1 MSLLP
6 PSHNNSFQRLL
17 DEGFTLYRRG
27 PFIVGRVPFLDSNLN
42 IQHGLL
48 VDVFSEEAGGVAGQ
62 SPFLHQFLFAGGTP
76 SNIDGT
82 QLVLGGGPDNRLLF
96 DEVHADWFWSFK
108 KTENG
113 QGRDYVDFYE
123 KFLHYFEA
131 ITAPVHHLYADV
143 ELKPFVNVLS
153 ADDDDNPFVFNDEHS
168 ARAAVMDLREKL
180 LAHTVGVIG
189 VGGTG
194 SFVVDLLSKS
204 PVNKIVLFDPD
215 ILKVHNTFRSPGP
228 AIREDL
234 GRPKAELLAHRYL
247 RSHKRVE
254 YRNVAVNQT
263 TADILQGLTFVFLC
277 VDKESVRRE
286 LAALLLGM
294 DLPFI
299 DTGMGLDRSGNGLT
313 GMVRTTFS
321 RPESHQMIEAEF
333 AGPAHNVAEDAYHTN
348 IQTADLNA
356 LNAATAVMMFKKYAG
371 YYAEMPRTWQSV
383 LTVQTG
389 STITYPC

>member
-27 PFIVGRVPFLDSNLN
+27 AHIVGRVPFLDSDLN
-42 IQHGLL
+42 VQHGLL
-48 VDVFSEEAGGVAGQ
+48 VDLFSEEAGGVAGP
-62 SPFLHQFLFAGGTP
+62 SPLLHQFLFAGGTP
-76 SNIDGT
+76 SNIDGS
-82 QLVLGGGPDNRLLF
+82 QLMLGGGADNRLLF
-96 DEVHADWFWSFK
+96 DDVHADWLWSFK

-113 QGRDYVDFYE
+113 QPRDYVDFYE
-123 KFLHYFEA
+123 KFRHHFEA
-131 ITAPVHHLYADV
+131 ITAPVHHLYPDV
-143 ELKPFVNVLS
+143 ELKPFLNVFS
-153 ADDDDNPFVFNDEHS
+153 TDDDSNPFVFNDEHS
-168 ARAAVMDLREKL
+168 ARAAVMDLRERL
-180 LAHTVGVIG
+180 LAHTVGVVG

-194 SFVVDLLSKS
+194 SFIVDLLSKS

-215 ILKVHNTFRSPGP
+215 ILKVHNTFRCPGP

-254 YRNVAVNQT
+254 YHNVAVTPT
-263 TADILQGLTFVFLC
+263 TAEILDGLTFVFVC

-286 LAALLLGM
+286 VATLLLAKNI
-294 DLPFI
+294 PFI
-299 DTGMGLDRSGNGLT
+299 DTGLGLDRSGSGLT
-313 GMVRTTFS
+313 GMVRTTLS
-321 RPESHQMIEAEF
+321 RPESIAMVEAQF
-333 AGPAHNVAEDAYHTN
+333 ANPAHDIIENAYHTN

-371 YYAEMPRTWQSV
+371 YYAEMPRTWQSL

>member
-6 PSHNNSFQRLL
+6 PSHNDSFQRLL
-17 DEGFTLYRRG
+17 DEGFTLYRHG
-27 PFIVGRVPFLDSNLN
+27 AFIVGRVPFLDANLTV
-42 IQHGLL
+42 QHGLL
-48 VDVFSEEAGGVAGQ
+48 IDAISEEAGGVAGQ
-62 SPFLHQFLFAGGTP
+62 SPFLHQFLFSGGTP

-82 QLVLGGGPDNRLLF
+82 QLVLGGGPDNRLIF
-96 DEVHADWFWSFK
+96 DNVNADWFWSFK

-113 QGRDYVDFYE
+113 QARDYVDFYE
-123 KFLHYFEA
+123 KFRHHFDA
-131 ITAPVHHLYADV
+131 ITAPVRHLYPDV

-153 ADDDDNPFVFNDEHS
+153 VEDDNNPFVFNDEHS
-168 ARAAVMDLREKL
+168 ARAAVMDLRENL
-180 LAHTVGVIG
+180 LAHRVGVIG

-194 SFVVDLLSKS
+194 SFIVDLLSKS
-204 PVNKIVLFDPD
+204 PVNKIVVFDPD

-254 YRNVAVNQT
+254 HHNVAVSPAN
-263 TADILQGLTFVFLC
+263 AELLEGLTFVFVC
-277 VDKESVRRE
+277 VDKEGVRRE
-286 LAALLLGM
+286 LATLLLEK
-294 DLPFI
+294 DIPFI
-299 DTGMGLDRSGNGLT
+299 DTGMGLDRSAAGLT
-313 GMVRTTFS
+313 GMVRTTLS
-321 RPESHQMIEAEF
+321 RPESRPMIEAEF
-333 AGPAHNVAEDAYHTN
+333 TTPAHEVAENIYHTN

-371 YYAEMPRTWQSV
+371 YYAEMPQTWQSL

-389 STITYPC
+389 STIRYPC

>member
-27 PFIVGRVPFLDSNLN
+27 AFIVARIPFLDANLSV
-42 IQHGLL
+42 QYGLL
-48 VDVFSEEAGGVAGQ
+48 VDVITEEAGGVAGQ
-62 SPFLHQFLFAGGTP
+62 SSFKHQFLFAGGSP

-82 QLVLGGGPDNRLLF
+82 QLLLGGGPDDRLLF
-96 DEVHADWFWSFK
+96 DDVHADWFWSFK

-113 QGRDYVDFYE
+113 QARDYVDFYE
-123 KFLHYFEA
+123 KFKHHFEA
-131 ITAPVHHLYADV
+131 ITAPVHHLYPDV
-143 ELKPFVNVLS
+143 ELRPFTNVLS
-153 ADDDDNPFVFNDEHS
+153 TEDDANPFVFNDEHS

-194 SFVVDLLSKS
+194 SFIVDLLSKS
-204 PVNKIVLFDPD
+204 PVNRIVLYDPD

-247 RSHKRVE
+247 RSHRRVE
-254 YRNVAVNQT
+254 AINVAI
-263 TADILQGLTFVFLC
+263 TAENAELLDGLTFAFIC
-277 VDKESVRRE
+277 VDRETVRRQ
-286 LAALLLGM
+286 LAQVLMGM
-294 DLPFI
+294 SIPFI
-299 DTGMGLDRSGNGLT
+299 DTGMGLNRGSSGLI
-313 GMVRTTFS
+313 GMVRTTLS
-321 RPESHQMIEAEF
+321 RPESKQMIEAEF
-333 AGPAHNVAEDAYHTN
+333 GGAAPEVAEDAYQTN

-356 LNAATAVMMFKKYAG
+356 LNAATAVMMFKKFAG
-371 YYAEMPRTWQSV
+371 YYDEMPLTWQSL
-383 LTVQTG
+383 LTVQSG
-389 STITYPC
+389 STIRYPC

>member
-27 PFIVGRVPFLDSNLN
+27 PYIVGRVPFLDSSLEV
-42 IQHGLL
+42 QHGLL
-48 VDVFSEEAGGVAGQ
+48 VDIISEEAGGMAGQ
-62 SPFLHQFLFAGGTP
+62 STFLHQFLFAGGTP
-76 SNIDGT
+76 SNIDGS
-82 QLVLGGGPDNRLLF
+82 QLELGGGSDSRLLF
-96 DEVHADWFWSFK
+96 DDVHADWFWSFK

-113 QGRDYVDFYE
+113 QARDYVDFFE
-123 KFLHYFEA
+123 KFRHHFEA
-131 ITAPVHHLYADV
+131 ITAPVHHLYPDV

-153 ADDDDNPFVFNDEHS
+153 AEDDSNPFVFNDEHS

-194 SFVVDLLSKS
+194 SFIVDLLSKS

-254 YRNVAVNQT
+254 YHNVAVNP
-263 TADILQGLTFVFLC
+263 AMAEVLEGVTFVFVC
-277 VDKESVRRE
+277 VDKENVRRE
-286 LAALLLGM
+286 LATLLLGKNI
-294 DLPFI
+294 PFI
-299 DTGMGLDRSGNGLT
+299 DTGMGLDRSGSGLT
-313 GMVRTTFS
+313 GMVRTTLS
-321 RPESHQMIEAEF
+321 RPESREMVEAQF
-333 AGPAHNVAEDAYHTN
+333 TNPAHDVVENAYHTN

-356 LNAATAVMMFKKYAG
+356 MNAATAVMMFKKYAG
-371 YYAEMPRTWQSV
+371 YYAEMPRTWQSL